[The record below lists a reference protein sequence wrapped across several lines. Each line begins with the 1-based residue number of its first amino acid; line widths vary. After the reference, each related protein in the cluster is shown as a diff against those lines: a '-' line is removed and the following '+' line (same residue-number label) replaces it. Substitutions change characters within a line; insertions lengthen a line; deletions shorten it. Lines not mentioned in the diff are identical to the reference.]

1 MKLIALGAAHARDF
15 DTMPEQ
21 SAHAVGN
28 TGVDVV
34 SSVTLISFIEI
45 ACYEIIHPCFE
56 AGEASVGVGFNFTHL
71 APAPIGARITVT
83 ARLIGIDGRKFDFET
98 EALDG
103 GRLLMKGTHR
113 RAIIDLERFS
123 ADEAVRNKDR

>member
-1 MKLIALGAAHARDF
+1 MKPIAPGATHSCDF
-15 DTMPEQ
+15 ATVPEQ

-45 ACYEIIHPCFE
+45 ACCEVIRPGFE
-56 AGEASVGVGFNFTHL
+56 AGEASVGIGFAFTHL
-71 APAPIGARITVT
+71 APARTGTRITVT
-83 ARLIGIDGRKFDFET
+83 ARLVANDGRKFDFET

-103 GRLLMKGTHR
+103 TRLLMTGTHR
-113 RAIIDLERFS
+113 RAIIDLERFK
-123 ADEAVRNKDR
+123 ADDAVRG